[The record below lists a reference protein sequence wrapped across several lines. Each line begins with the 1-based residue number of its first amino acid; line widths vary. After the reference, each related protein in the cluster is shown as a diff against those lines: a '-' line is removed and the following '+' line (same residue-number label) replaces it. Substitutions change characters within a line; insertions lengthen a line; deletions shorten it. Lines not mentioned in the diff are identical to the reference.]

1 MVLTKI
7 PAIVADLD
15 GTLADATNLRDYI
28 EGRDRNFDAF
38 YEASL
43 FCPPIQ
49 WVIDDL
55 HRWSSTH
62 QVIIV
67 TARQRKYLDWTS
79 DWLVKHRVPY
89 SGMMMR
95 RTGDQRPDYEVK
107 KEMLQHLLREYDIR
121 HAYDDNPNTYKLW
134 LEHQIPTTIVPGWPM
149 ESWGHYSAAPRPS
162 AGSKDTVER
171 KPLTG
176 SPSTIFTKRD

>member
-1 MVLTKI
+1 MTKI
-7 PAIVADLD
+7 PAIVVDMD
-15 GTLADATNLRDYI
+15 GTLADVTNVRHYV

-38 YEASL
+38 HKASV

-55 HRWSSTH
+55 HRWRTDH
-62 QVIIV
+62 QIIVV
-67 TARQRKYLDWTS
+67 TARQRKYLNVTS
-79 DWLVKHRVPY
+79 DWLTKYRVPH
-89 SGMMMR
+89 SGMVMR

-107 KEMLQHLLREYDIR
+107 KEILERLLREYDIR

-149 ESWGHYSAAPRPS
+149 ESWGHDFIVPRPS
-162 AGSKDTVER
+162 AGSDDTVER
-171 KPLTG
+171 TPPTG
-176 SPSTIFTKRD
+176 SLLTTSIRKD